1 MAKGSER
8 LIANNKKAFHDYFI
22 EDRFEAGIELKGT
35 EVKSLRKGRASIKEA
50 YVDIRNG
57 EAFVYEMHIPP
68 YENGNIYNVDS
79 KRTRKLL
86 LHKKEINRL
95 MGLKERKGYT
105 IVPLSIYFKNGKA
118 KLEIAS
124 AKGKKVYDKRQALK
138 EKAIKR
144 DIQRNV
150 RY

>member
-1 MAKGSER
+1 MSDQKR
-8 LIANNKKAFHDYFI
+8 VIANNKKAFHDYFI

-68 YENGNIYNVDS
+68 YENGNIYNVEP